1 LKRKKYGAI
10 DIGSNAIRLLLVN
23 VFTENGIST
32 FKKVSLTRVPLR
44 LGEDV
49 FMDGKISQEKAIDF
63 ERTMIAFEHLM
74 KVHKVDQY
82 RATATS
88 AMRDAENGPA
98 IVEGVKARTGI
109 NIEVI
114 TGDEEAKIIRS
125 THVQERLSAGHDFLY
140 VDVGGGSTEIS
151 LFVKGEMHA
160 SRSFNIGTIRL
171 LKDQVNEEKWDDMHD
186 WLKEITKNQHG
197 LEIIGSGGNINKI
210 YKILNKQ
217 DWQAIKYDELKE
229 VVDELAAMT
238 YEQRIMIHRL
248 HPDRADVIVHAGL
261 IFQRIMKWTE
271 GSEIHVPKLGLADG
285 LVKSMHRELSFKT
298 Y

>member
-1 LKRKKYGAI
+1 MKRKKYGAI

-23 VFTENGIST
+23 VFTENEVST

-49 FMDGKISQEKAIDF
+49 FIDGKISPEKAIDF
-63 ERTMIAFEHLM
+63 ERTMIAFEQLM
-74 KVHKVDQY
+74 KVHKVDEY

-88 AMRDAENGPA
+88 AMRDASNGPT
-98 IVEGVKARTGI
+98 IVEGVKERTGI

-114 TGDEEAKIIRS
+114 SGDEEAKIIRS
-125 THVQERLSAGHDFLY
+125 THVQDRLTAGQDFLY

-151 LFVKGEMHA
+151 LFVNGDMAA

-171 LKDQVNEEKWDDMHD
+171 LKDQVSEGKWDKMQD
-186 WLKEITKNQHG
+186 WLKDITKNHKG

-210 YKILNKQ
+210 YKILGKQ
-217 DWQAIKYDELKE
+217 DWQPIKYYELKG
-229 VVDELAAMT
+229 VVKELADMT
-238 YEQRIMIHRL
+238 YEQRVMTYRL
-248 HPDRADVIVHAGL
+248 HPDRADVIVHAGR
-261 IFQRIMKWTE
+261 IFQRIMKWTD
-271 GSEIHVPKLGLADG
+271 GGEIHVPKLGLADG
-285 LVKSMHRELSFKT
+285 LVKSMHKGLSFNN

>member
-1 LKRKKYGAI
+1 MKRKKYGAI

-23 VFTENGIST
+23 VFTENNVST

-49 FMDGKISQEKAIDF
+49 FIDGKISTEKAIDF
-63 ERTMIAFEHLM
+63 ERTMIAFEQLM
-74 KVHKVDQY
+74 KVHKVIEY

-88 AMRDAENGPA
+88 AMRDASNGPE
-98 IVEGVKARTGI
+98 IVEGIRERTGI

-114 TGDEEAKIIRS
+114 SGDEEAKIIRS
-125 THVQERLSAGHDFLY
+125 THVQDRLTAGQDFLY
-140 VDVGGGSTEIS
+140 ADVGGGSTEIS
-151 LFVKGEMHA
+151 LFVNGDMAA

-171 LKDQVNEEKWDDMHD
+171 LKDQVNEAKWDEMQV
-186 WLKEITKNQHG
+186 WLEHITKNHKG

-217 DWQAIKYDELKE
+217 DWQAINYDELKG
-229 VVDELAAMT
+229 VVKELADMT
-238 YEQRIMIHRL
+238 YEQRIMVYRL
-248 HPDRADVIVHAGL
+248 HLDRADVIVHAGL

-271 GSEIHVPKLGLADG
+271 GVEIHVPKLGLADG
-285 LVKSMHRELSFKT
+285 LVKSMHGELSFKD